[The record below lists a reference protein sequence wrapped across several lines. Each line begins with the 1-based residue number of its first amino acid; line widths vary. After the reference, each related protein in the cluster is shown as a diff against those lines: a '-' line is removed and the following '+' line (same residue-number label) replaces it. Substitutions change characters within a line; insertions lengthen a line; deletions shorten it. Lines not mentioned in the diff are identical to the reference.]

1 MANKERDVIRF
12 SNDTASLTPNKDVD
26 TTCLVPS
33 ENVFSEVVEKVSDI
47 DNTAQKY
54 ARYIKILKNASG
66 ISWVVTGIVTIIC
79 LLVMYCASAYVNKV
93 EQRYASYK
101 ENVEQRLD
109 NYEKRFDDLKEYC
122 IISVKNKK

>member
-1 MANKERDVIRF
+1 MANKEKDVIRF
-12 SNDTASLTPNKDVD
+12 SNDPASLTPNRDVD

-54 ARYIKILKNASG
+54 ENYLRILRNASR
-66 ISWVVTGIVTIIC
+66 ISWVITGIITIIC

-122 IISVKNKK
+122 IISVQNKK